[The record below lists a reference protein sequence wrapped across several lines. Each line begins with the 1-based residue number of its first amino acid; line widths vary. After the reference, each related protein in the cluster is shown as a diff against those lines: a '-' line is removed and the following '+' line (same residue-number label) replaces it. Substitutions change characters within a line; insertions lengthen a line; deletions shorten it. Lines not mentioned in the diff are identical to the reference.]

1 MSEETDN
8 PRKRGDAQW
17 RSERDGIAARNDAAR
32 KAGKQEREN
41 NERRADAIRRA
52 ADKRERAEMGLN
64 AGGGMLAP
72 AVVLGGRMVGTW
84 RRTLGRT
91 EVAIA
96 IHPFDRGL
104 TKTNA
109 GAIVVAAARYARFL
123 DLKPSVAF
131 H

>member
-64 AGGGMLAP
+64 AGGGSASN
-72 AVVLGGRMVGTW
+72 LGS
-84 RRTLGRT
+84 
-91 EVAIA
+91 
-96 IHPFDRGL
+96 H
-104 TKTNA
+104 
-109 GAIVVAAARYARFL
+109 
-123 DLKPSVAF
+123 
-131 H
+131 